1 LKRFSRGGFV
11 TGFRFLTLAAALAM
25 SPAAR
30 AQLSTPT
37 PMQPTAPAPIAAT
50 GKAQTVSYSDQVIC
64 KFEGET
70 GSRLGGRRM
79 CHTRAQWDTINHYAA
94 EKTRAAQ
101 ALAVHMNPSGG

>member
-1 LKRFSRGGFV
+1 M
-11 TGFRFLTLAAALAM
+11 TGFRLPALAVALAISSAAM
-25 SPAAR
+25 AQPSIPAP
-30 AQLSTPT
+30 AQ
-37 PMQPTAPAPIAAT
+37 PMAPAPTAAT
-50 GKAQTVSYSDQVIC
+50 GVAKTVSYSDQVIC